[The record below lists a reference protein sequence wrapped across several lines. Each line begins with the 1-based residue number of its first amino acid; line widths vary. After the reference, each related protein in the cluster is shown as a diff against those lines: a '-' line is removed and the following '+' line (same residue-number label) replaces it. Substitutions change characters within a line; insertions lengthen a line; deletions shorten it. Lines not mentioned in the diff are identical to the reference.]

1 MSATKLS
8 RRHKL
13 LAFAPALVVI
23 GITAAVASGISLV
36 PGAGAASS
44 TITIDGSVSAGMSV
58 TPDTTAACAG
68 SSTVSFGDFT
78 TGAPV
83 VSGSGCTVSF
93 ATNSTNGANV
103 SIDDTDAAPFFCTG
117 ACTAAS
123 NLSVENVAAN
133 AVTHGTALSD
143 DTFGVAVTG
152 TAGTPAP
159 AAGANFTID
168 GTPTAAEAIW
178 GPVAAAP
185 SNLCETTAVTSVTQS
200 CSFAFGLDGQNST
213 NTPGAYG
220 GTANVLATAN
230 P

>member
-58 TPDTTAACAG
+58 SPDTTTACAG
-68 SSTVSFGDFT
+68 SSTISFGDFT
-78 TGAPV
+78 LGNPV
-83 VSGSGCTVSF
+83 VSGSTCTVSF

-103 SIDDTDAAPFFCTG
+103 TIDDADAAPFFCTG

-133 AVTHGTALSD
+133 AGGTALTD
-143 DTFGVAVTG
+143 DTFGVAVKA

-159 AAGANFTID
+159 AAGANFTIN
-168 GTPTAAEAIW
+168 GTPTTGAAIW
-178 GPVAAAP
+178 GPIAAAP
-185 SNLCETTAVTSVTQS
+185 SNLCSTIAVTSVTQS
-200 CSFAFGLDGQNST
+200 CSFVFGLDGQNST
-213 NTPGAYG
+213 NTPGSYG